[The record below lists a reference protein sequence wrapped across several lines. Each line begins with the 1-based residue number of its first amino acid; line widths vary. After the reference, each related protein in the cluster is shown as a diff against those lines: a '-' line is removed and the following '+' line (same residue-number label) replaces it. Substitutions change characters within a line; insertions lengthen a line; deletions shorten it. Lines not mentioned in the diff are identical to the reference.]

1 MSIVRSFVIAMAL
14 VLVCAMSL
22 QSTVMVAAD
31 QFIDIDSNAVA
42 LAPAP
47 APEVGTNTAHASGL
61 PIPSSSGILL
71 MSFLSLWVI
80 GTANSL
86 FGNPK

>member
-1 MSIVRSFVIAMAL
+1 MSIVRSLVIAMAL

-22 QSTVMVAAD
+22 QSVLVAAD
-31 QFIDIDSNAVA
+31 QFIDIDSYAVA

-61 PIPSSSGILL
+61 PIPPFSGILL

-80 GTANSL
+80 GKANSL
-86 FGNPK
+86 FGNSK